1 MSFVH
6 RYTEDQ
12 SRPTVGAALRDMAV
26 RAIAPAVVLWAA
38 IVAGGFVVK
47 GPLGDLPGED
57 QINRDVRAAVGA
69 QWDGLTHWWSTIGN
83 TEIIIGT
90 CVIAVAILFFR
101 TRQWW
106 LALVPALAISLQ
118 ATVFVIAANLVNRA
132 RPDVERLDPAPPTSS
147 YPSGHTG
154 ASFALYLT
162 FALLAQRIVS
172 KPLRWIITAV
182 CVVIPF
188 LVAYARVYRGMHHL
202 LDVVVGMIN
211 GTLCALLAWHY
222 LRRTATRSSRLSGGR
237 GAPHTPVGPMGVSPE
252 RPISG

>member
-1 MSFVH
+1 M
-6 RYTEDQ
+6 
-12 SRPTVGAALRDMAV
+12 
-26 RAIAPAVVLWAA
+26 
-38 IVAGGFVVK
+38 
-47 GPLGDLPGED
+47 
-57 QINRDVRAAVGA
+57 
-69 QWDGLTHWWSTIGN
+69 
-83 TEIIIGT
+83 
-90 CVIAVAILFFR
+90 
-101 TRQWW
+101 
-106 LALVPALAISLQ
+106 PALAISLQ

-162 FALLAQRIVS
+162 FALPAHRIVT
-172 KPLRWIITAV
+172 KPLRCIIPAV
-182 CVVIPF
+182 CVAIPF

>member
-6 RYTEDQ
+6 RFTEDQ
-12 SRPTVGAALRDMAV
+12 TRPTVREALRDIAV
-26 RAIAPAVVLWAA
+26 RAIAPAFLLWAV

-47 GPLGDLPGED
+47 GPLGGLPGED
-57 QINRDVRAAVGA
+57 QINRDVRAAVDK

-90 CVIAVAILFFR
+90 CVVAVAILLIR

-106 LALVPALAISLQ
+106 VALVPALAISLQ
-118 ATVFVIAANLVNRA
+118 ATVFVIAANLVNRS

-162 FALLAQRIVS
+162 FALLAQRITNRA
-172 KPLRWIITAV
+172 LRWAVTAV
-182 CVVIPF
+182 CVIIPF
-188 LVAYARVYRGMHHL
+188 LVGYARVYRGMHHL

-211 GTLCALLAWHY
+211 GIICALLAWHY
-222 LRRTATRSSRLSGGR
+222 LRRTPASSTRLTSGRR
-237 GAPHTPVGPMGVSPE
+237 GARHTGGPVGVSSE

>member
-6 RYTEDQ
+6 RFTEDQ
-12 SRPTVGAALRDMAV
+12 TRPTPRAALRDIAV
-26 RAIAPAVVLWAA
+26 RAIAPAIVLWAV
-38 IVAGGFVVK
+38 IVAGGFFVK

-57 QINRDVRAAVGA
+57 QINRVVRAAVNK
-69 QWDGLTHWWSTIGN
+69 QWDGVTHWWSTIGN

-90 CVIAVAILFFR
+90 CVVAVAILLIR

-118 ATVFVIAANLVNRA
+118 ATVFVIAANLVNRS

-162 FALLAQRIVS
+162 FALLAQRITNRA
-172 KPLRWIITAV
+172 LRWAVTAV

-188 LVAYARVYRGMHHL
+188 LVGYARVYRGMHHL

-211 GTLCALLAWHY
+211 GIICALLAWHY
-222 LRRTATRSSRLSGGR
+222 LRRTPASSTRLTSGGR
-237 GAPHTPVGPMGVSPE
+237 GARHTGGPVGVSPE

>member
-1 MSFVH
+1 MAFVS
-6 RYTEDQ
+6 RYVDDQ
-12 SRPTVGAALRDMAV
+12 TRPSVGAALGDMAR
-26 RAIAPAVVLWAA
+26 RAVLPAVGLWCL
-38 IVAGGFVVK
+38 IVAGGFLVK

-90 CVIAVAILFFR
+90 CVVAVAILWWR
-101 TRQWW
+101 TKQWW
-106 LALVPALAISLQ
+106 VAVIPALAISLQ
-118 ATVFVIAANLVNRA
+118 ATVFVIAANLVNRP

-162 FALLAQRIVS
+162 FALLAQRIRT
-172 KPLRWIITAV
+172 PWLRWVVTVA

-188 LVAYARVYRGMHHL
+188 LVGYARVYRGMHHL

-211 GTLCALLAWHY
+211 GVCCSLLAWNY
-222 LRRTATRSSRLSGGR
+222 LRRRA
-237 GAPHTPVGPMGVSPE
+237 
-252 RPISG
+252 

>member
-1 MSFVH
+1 MAFVS
-6 RYTEDQ
+6 RYLDDQ
-12 SRPTVGAALRDMAV
+12 SRPTVKAALADMGRRAV
-26 RAIAPAVVLWAA
+26 LPAFGLWCL
-38 IVAGGFVVK
+38 IVAGGFLIK

-69 QWDGLTHWWSTIGN
+69 GWDGVTHWWSMIGN

-90 CVIAVAILFFR
+90 CVVAVAILWWR

-118 ATVFVIAANLVNRA
+118 ATVFVIAANLVDRS
-132 RPDVERLDPAPPTSS
+132 RPEVERLDPAPPTSS

-154 ASFALYLT
+154 AAFALYLT
-162 FALLAQRIVS
+162 FALLAQRIRM
-172 KPLRWIITAV
+172 PWLRWVVTVA

-211 GTLCALLAWHY
+211 GVCCTLLAWNY
-222 LRRTATRSSRLSGGR
+222 LRRRA
-237 GAPHTPVGPMGVSPE
+237 
-252 RPISG
+252 